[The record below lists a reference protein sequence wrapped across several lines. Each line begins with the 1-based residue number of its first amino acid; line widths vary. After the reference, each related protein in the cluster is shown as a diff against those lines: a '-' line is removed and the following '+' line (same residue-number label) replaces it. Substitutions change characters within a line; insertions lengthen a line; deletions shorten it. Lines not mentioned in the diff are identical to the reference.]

1 MQGTTMKKTVKT
13 NKEVFPQILLLN
25 LSEVLLHRNFF
36 SLISFYKI
44 SKAEAFQDSSS
55 VRLDMK

>member
-1 MQGTTMKKTVKT
+1 MKKTVKT